1 MKGKIKFINK
11 NEGWGF
17 ITGEDK
23 KDIFFHVND
32 FINKDDPAKTYDGI
46 AVEYEIGKSRKG
58 DKAINI
64 RIIQNE

>member
-1 MKGKIKFINK
+1 MKGKIKFVNK
-11 NEGWGF
+11 NSGWGF

-32 FINKDDPAKTYDGI
+32 FINKDDPAKLYNAIT
-46 AVEYEIGKSRKG
+46 VEYEIGKSRKG

-64 RIIQNE
+64 RIIPNG